1 MGEADT
7 PIPIGAPCCG
17 DEAWAEREEG
27 GGRAGAGE
35 TGELVVRGPTVMLGY
50 FGHAPH
56 PKGAPYRTGDWV
68 RVRQDGGFDYLGRR
82 DGMVKLRGHRVE
94 LGEIEATLGRHP
106 AIREAAATVVGTG
119 MHARLV
125 AALVPRVEP
134 RPTLLELKAACG
146 ERLPRYMIIDR
157 AVWFGSLP
165 RTDNGKLDR
174 RAIAAAC
181 EAPGGQDGH

>member
-1 MGEADT
+1 
-7 PIPIGAPCCG
+7 
-17 DEAWAEREEG
+17 
-27 GGRAGAGE
+27 
-35 TGELVVRGPTVMLGY
+35 
-50 FGHAPH
+50 
-56 PKGAPYRTGDWV
+56 
-68 RVRQDGGFDYLGRR
+68 
-82 DGMVKLRGHRVE
+82 
-94 LGEIEATLGRHP
+94 
-106 AIREAAATVVGTG
+106 
-119 MHARLV
+119 
-125 AALVPRVEP
+125 VEP